1 MLDTM
6 AGDFTTGRKE
16 DALGL
21 SFGLGILD
29 VIASLFVD
37 AGVGSFRD
45 RTVDLLIG
53 GGGVIDLVADVCR
66 VDAVRAI
73 ENCDSEVGSCGGTD
87 LHIHCLLVRQ
97 FNRNYKRIKYPLI
110 ICCGGGGEGE
120 LGADTGGVIY
130 ERWEGPWSR
139 VCITPPIELPENDIA
154 KFGTGGI

>member
-1 MLDTM
+1 M

-87 LHIHCLLVRQ
+87 
-97 FNRNYKRIKYPLI
+97 PLI